1 MNQNLTKQSRES
13 AVTLNKI
20 SIQEF
25 KTQQEQQVDQR
36 ETLTREATRKTKVKE

>member
-1 MNQNLTKQSRES
+1 MNQNLTKQSKES

-25 KTQQEQQVDQR
+25 KTQQEQQGEAG
-36 ETLTREATRKTKVKE
+36 ETWRQGLQDEPCH